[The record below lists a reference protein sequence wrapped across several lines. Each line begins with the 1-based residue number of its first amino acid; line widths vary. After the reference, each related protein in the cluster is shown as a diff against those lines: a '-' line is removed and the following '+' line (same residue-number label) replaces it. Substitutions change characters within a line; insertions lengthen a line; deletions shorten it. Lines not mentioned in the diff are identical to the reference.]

1 MSSSEEMKARE
12 YETTAV
18 LANAVQAGANVV
30 RRVAGNDIADGFD
43 GEQLSTDEL
52 NATLSAKLNSYLMN
66 PTGGQQ

>member
-1 MSSSEEMKARE
+1 MSSSEQIKQHE

-30 RRVAGNDIADGFD
+30 RRVAGNEIADGFD
-43 GEQLSTDEL
+43 GEQISSDEL
-52 NATLSAKLNSYLMN
+52 HSTLSAKLKSYLMN

>member
-1 MSSSEEMKARE
+1 MSSSEEIKSRE

-18 LANAVQAGANVV
+18 LSNAVQAGANVI

-43 GEQLSTDEL
+43 GEQISGDEL
-52 NATLSAKLNSYLMN
+52 HATLTAKINSYLKN